1 MKILFISQL
10 FPYKKDELHTTGALR
25 EFIEEW
31 AGLGNMVKV
40 IRIHYG
46 HEKEKFPQVP
56 SFSIGENISVDF
68 IQPIRIPVLKLSFY
82 SLKKIIKTLDF
93 KPDVM
98 VCHHYNA
105 YFTFYK
111 LAKKLNIPLV
121 AGIHMSDVRL
131 AQKQIYH
138 WYFKKIYHRVSGFA
152 CRSQSYQKQ
161 FVKLFPEQSFKT
173 FLAMSGIPDKYL
185 NQNTLKPESD
195 TSVLHFITV
204 SSLIA
209 RKQIDKILQALSELP
224 QNITWQFSIIGEG
237 AEKSKLQ
244 QLTERPGL
252 RGKVVFLGNLHR
264 DEVFGHLKKA
274 DIFVLPSYDETFGL
288 VYLEAMAAGCLT
300 IGSINE
306 GIDGTI
312 VNNQNGFLCDP
323 FNEQSIKETLINAA
337 RLDIK
342 EKERI
347 INNAL
352 NTVSNYSNSKM
363 AEYYLNQLKQIV
375 NDYNKTE
382 KRLG

>member
-1 MKILFISQL
+1 M
-10 FPYKKDELHTTGALR
+10 
-25 EFIEEW
+25 
-31 AGLGNMVKV
+31 
-40 IRIHYG
+40 
-46 HEKEKFPQVP
+46 
-56 SFSIGENISVDF
+56 
-68 IQPIRIPVLKLSFY
+68 
-82 SLKKIIKTLDF
+82 
-93 KPDVM
+93 
-98 VCHHYNA
+98 
-105 YFTFYK
+105 
-111 LAKKLNIPLV
+111 
-121 AGIHMSDVRL
+121 
-131 AQKQIYH
+131 
-138 WYFKKIYHRVSGFA
+138 
-152 CRSQSYQKQ
+152 
-161 FVKLFPEQSFKT
+161 
-173 FLAMSGIPDKYL
+173 
-185 NQNTLKPESD
+185 
-195 TSVLHFITV
+195 
-204 SSLIA
+204 
-209 RKQIDKILQALSELP
+209 
-224 QNITWQFSIIGEG
+224 
-237 AEKSKLQ
+237 
-244 QLTERPGL
+244 
-252 RGKVVFLGNLHR
+252 
-264 DEVFGHLKKA
+264 KKA